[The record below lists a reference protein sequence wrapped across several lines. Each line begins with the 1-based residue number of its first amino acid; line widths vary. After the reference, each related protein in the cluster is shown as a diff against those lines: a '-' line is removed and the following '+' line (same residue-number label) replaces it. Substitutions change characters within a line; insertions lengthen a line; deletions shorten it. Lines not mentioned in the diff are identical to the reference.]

1 MTFNEV
7 KGDLFTAPPEYALCH
22 CVSSDVEMGAGLAKT
37 FRDIGVRDELK
48 TFDALNDV
56 LSWYGRGFA
65 VFTNCGKEF
74 ERHPK
79 GVFNLV
85 TKKRYYDKPTL
96 RTVYDALLDAKC
108 QMEFLKVNK
117 LAMPRIGCGLDKL
130 QWVFIKE
137 IIKEVFED
145 TDVDILV
152 FAI

>member
-7 KGDLFTAPPEYALCH
+7 KGDLFTAPPEHALCH
-22 CVSSDVEMGAGLAKT
+22 CVSSDVEMGAGIAKT

-48 TFDALNDV
+48 KFYALNGTPN
-56 LSWYGRGFA
+56 WWGRGFA

-96 RTVYDALLDAKC
+96 HTVYDALLDAKC

-130 QWVFIKE
+130 QWVFVKE
-137 IIKEVFED
+137 IIKDVFKD

>member
-22 CVSSDVEMGAGLAKT
+22 CISSDIEMGAGIARI

-48 TFDALNDV
+48 AFDSINDG
-56 LSWYGRGFA
+56 LDWWGRGFSIS
-65 VFTNCGKEF
+65 TICGKEF
-74 ERHPK
+74 EKHPK

-85 TKKRYYDKPTL
+85 TKEHYYDKPTL
-96 RTVYDALLDAKC
+96 LTVREALLDAKW

-130 QWVFIKE
+130 EWAFVKE
-137 IIKEVFED
+137 IIKDVFKD